1 MSFRS
6 IVRDVRD
13 GFGSLSRR
21 SFEVRLP
28 GHHHRGKSHG
38 SVHELHD
45 QPIVIQNSRWAGLPP
60 ELLRDV
66 IKRLEASESM
76 WPARKHVVACAAV
89 CRSWR
94 EMCKEIV
101 RSPEFCGKITFPVS
115 LKQPGPRDG
124 AIQCFIKRDK
134 SNLTYHLFLCLSP
147 GKCWLCLSAMF
158 KLAQE
163 RGTVPK
169 RKDYCKR
176 KREEE
181 DTLIQSCV
189 FAALLVENG
198 KFLLSA
204 KRTRRTTCTEYVIS
218 MDADNISR
226 SSSTYIGKL
235 RSNFL
240 GTKFI
245 IYDTQPPY
253 NNAQLSPPGRSRRFY
268 SKKVSPKVPTGSY
281 NIAQVTYELN
291 VLGTRGP
298 RRMHCTMHSIPA
310 SSLEPGG
317 SVPGQAELNPRSLE
331 DSFRNF
337 SKSIDSSTEFS
348 SSRFSDIVG
357 IRDDDEEGKERPLVL
372 RNKAPR
378 WHEQLQCWCL
388 NFRGRVTVASV
399 KNFQLIAATQPAAG
413 APTPSQP
420 PQSDHDKIILQ
431 FGKVG
436 KDMFTMDYRYPLS
449 AFQAFAICLSS
460 FDTKLACE

>member
-21 SFEVRLP
+21 GFEVRLS
-28 GHHHRGKSHG
+28 GHNRGKSHG
-38 SVHELHD
+38 SLHDLHD
-45 QPIVIQNSRWAGLPP
+45 QPIIIQNSRWASLPP
-60 ELLRDV
+60 ELLYDV
-66 IKRLEASESM
+66 IRRLEESEST

-94 EMCKEIV
+94 MMCKDIV
-101 RSPEFCGKITFPVS
+101 KSPEFCGKLTFPVS
-115 LKQPGPRDG
+115 LKQD
-124 AIQCFIKRDK
+124 
-134 SNLTYHLFLCLSP
+134 TYSACLMAMKVFNFQ
-147 GKCWLCLSAMF
+147 GKWKF
-158 KLAQE
+158 
-163 RGTVPK
+163 GI
-169 RKDYCKR
+169 
-176 KREEE
+176 
-181 DTLIQSCV
+181 LIQVHSMSDATLV
-189 FAALLVENG
+189 TLLVENG

-218 MDADNISR
+218 MDAGTISR

-253 NNAQLSPPGRSRRFY
+253 TSSHIPPPGRTSRRFY

-298 RRMHCTMHSIPA
+298 RRMHCMMHSIPA
-310 SSLEPGG
+310 SSLDAGG
-317 SVPGQAELNPRSLE
+317 TVPGQPELLPRSIE
-331 DSFRNF
+331 DSFRSISF
-337 SKSIDSSTEFS
+337 SKSLDHSVEFS
-348 SSRFSDIVG
+348 SARFSEIG
-357 IRDDDEEGKERPLVL
+357 GPHDDDEDGKLRPLVL
-372 RNKAPR
+372 KNKPPR

-420 PQSDHDKIILQ
+420 APPEHDKIILQ

>member
-13 GFGSLSRR
+13 GIGSLSSRR
-21 SFEVRLP
+21 FEVRLP
-28 GHHHRGKSHG
+28 GHQKGKSRS
-38 SVHELHD
+38 SVHELQD
-45 QPIVIQNSRWAGLPP
+45 QPPVIQNSRWASLPP

-66 IKRLEASESM
+66 IKRLESNEST
-76 WPARKHVVACAAV
+76 WPSRKHVVACAAV
-89 CRSWR
+89 CKSWR

-101 RSPEFCGKITFPVS
+101 SSLEYCGKITFPVS
-115 LKQPGPRDG
+115 LKQPGYRDG
-124 AIQCFIKRDK
+124 PIQCFIKRDK
-134 SNLTYHLFLCLSP
+134 SKLTYHLFLCLSP
-147 GKCWLCLSAMF
+147 
-158 KLAQE
+158 
-163 RGTVPK
+163 
-169 RKDYCKR
+169 
-176 KREEE
+176 
-181 DTLIQSCV
+181 
-189 FAALLVENG
+189 ALLVENG

-253 NNAQLSPPGRSRRFY
+253 NNAQLAAPPGRSSRRFY
-268 SKKVSPKVPTGSY
+268 SKKVSPKVPSGNY
-281 NIAQVTYELN
+281 NVAQVTYELN

-298 RRMHCTMHSIPA
+298 RRMNCTMYSIPS

-317 SVPGQAELNPRSLE
+317 VVPGQPELISRSLE
-331 DSFRNF
+331 DSFRSLSF
-337 SKSIDSSTEFS
+337 ARSIDNSTEFS
-348 SSRFSDIVG
+348 SCRFSDIMG
-357 IRDDDEEGKERPLVL
+357 ASIMEDRNEDEEGKERPLVL
-372 RNKAPR
+372 KNKSPR

-399 KNFQLIAATQPAAG
+399 KNFQLIASTQPAAVPPRAATG
-413 APTPSQP
+413 PAPSQP
-420 PQSDHDKIILQ
+420 AQSDHDKIILQ

-436 KDMFTMDYRYPLS
+436 EDMFTMDYRYPLS
-449 AFQAFAICLSS
+449 AFQAFAICLTS

>member
-21 SFEVRLP
+21 SFDIRLSS
-28 GHHHRGKSHG
+28 HHRGKSH
-38 SVHELHD
+38 SSFHELTD
-45 QPIVIQNSRWAGLPP
+45 QPLVVQNSRWANLPP
-60 ELLRDV
+60 DLLYDV
-66 IKRLEASESM
+66 IRRLEDSEST
-76 WPARKHVVACAAV
+76 WPARKHVVACAGV
-89 CRSWR
+89 CKSWR
-94 EMCKEIV
+94 RMCKEIV
-101 RSPEFCGKITFPVS
+101 RGPELCGKVTFLVS
-115 LKQPGPRDG
+115 LKQPGSRDG

-134 SNLTYHLFLCLSP
+134 SNLIYHLFLCLSP
-147 GKCWLCLSAMF
+147 
-158 KLAQE
+158 
-163 RGTVPK
+163 
-169 RKDYCKR
+169 
-176 KREEE
+176 
-181 DTLIQSCV
+181 
-189 FAALLVENG
+189 ALLVENG

-204 KRTRRTTCTEYVIS
+204 KRTRRTTFTEYIIS

-253 NNAQLSPPGRSRRFY
+253 TCAHIPQPGRTSRRFY

-281 NIAQVTYELN
+281 NIAQITYELN

-298 RRMHCTMHSIPA
+298 RRMHCIMHSIPT
-310 SSLEPGG
+310 SSLDAGG
-317 SVPGQAELNPRSLE
+317 TVPGQPELLSRSLE
-331 DSFRNF
+331 DSFRSISF
-337 SKSIDSSTEFS
+337 SKSLDHTVEFS
-348 SSRFSDIVG
+348 SSRFSEIG
-357 IRDDDEEGKERPLVL
+357 GSSSIEEEDGKVKPLIL
-372 RNKAPR
+372 KNKAPR

-399 KNFQLIAATQPAAG
+399 KNFQLIASTQPVPQ
-413 APTPSQP
+413 APPASQP
-420 PQSDHDKIILQ
+420 AQSDHDKVILQ

-436 KDMFTMDYRYPLS
+436 KDIFTMDYSYPLS

>member
-1 MSFRS
+1 MSFRG
-6 IVRDVRD
+6 IVRDIRD
-13 GFGSLSRR
+13 GLGSLSRR
-21 SFEVRLP
+21 SFELRLP
-28 GHHHRGKSHG
+28 GHTRGKSHG
-38 SVHELHD
+38 SQDFHD
-45 QPIVIQNSRWAGLPP
+45 EPQVVQTSRWSSLPP

-66 IKRLEASESM
+66 IRRLEASEAT

-94 EMCKEIV
+94 AMCKEIV
-101 RSPEFCGKITFPVS
+101 RCPEISGKITFPVS

-124 AIQCFIKRDK
+124 TMQCFIKRDK
-134 SNLTYHLFLCLSP
+134 SKLTYRLFLCLSP
-147 GKCWLCLSAMF
+147 
-158 KLAQE
+158 
-163 RGTVPK
+163 
-169 RKDYCKR
+169 
-176 KREEE
+176 
-181 DTLIQSCV
+181 
-189 FAALLVENG
+189 ALLVENG

-218 MDADNISR
+218 MDADNVSR
-226 SSSTYIGKL
+226 SSNTYIGKL

-298 RRMHCTMHSIPA
+298 RRMHCTMHSIPESA
-310 SSLEPGG
+310 LEAGG
-317 SVPGQAELNPRSLE
+317 SVPGQPEILPRSLE
-331 DSFRNF
+331 DSFRSISF
-337 SKSIDSSTEFS
+337 SRSIDNSTEFS
-348 SSRFSDIVG
+348 SSRFSDIIG
-357 IRDDDEEGKERPLVL
+357 PHEEEDEGKERPLVL

-399 KNFQLIAATQPAAG
+399 KNFQLIAANHQAAG

-420 PQSDHDKIILQ
+420 SQPSQQSQPSHSDHDKIILQ

-449 AFQAFAICLSS
+449 AFQAFAICLTS

>member
-1 MSFRS
+1 MMLYFYESKSIRKRERYIRRLSTACKMSFRS

-13 GFGSLSRR
+13 SIGSLSRR
-21 SFEVRLP
+21 GFDVRLT
-28 GHHHRGKSHG
+28 GHHRGKSHG
-38 SVHELHD
+38 SLHDLHD
-45 QPIVIQNSRWAGLPP
+45 QPDVIQNSRWASLPP
-60 ELLRDV
+60 ELLFDV
-66 IKRLEASESM
+66 IKRLEDSESS

-89 CRSWR
+89 CRAWR
-94 EMCKEIV
+94 AMCKEIV
-101 RSPEFCGKITFPVS
+101 RSPEFCGKLTFPVS
-115 LKQPGPRDG
+115 LKQPGSRDG
-124 AIQCFIKRDK
+124 TIQCFIKRDK

-147 GKCWLCLSAMF
+147 
-158 KLAQE
+158 
-163 RGTVPK
+163 
-169 RKDYCKR
+169 
-176 KREEE
+176 
-181 DTLIQSCV
+181 
-189 FAALLVENG
+189 ALLVENG

-204 KRTRRTTCTEYVIS
+204 KRNRRTTFTEYVIS

-253 NNAQLSPPGRSRRFY
+253 SSANIPPPGCTSRRFH
-268 SKKVSPKVPTGSY
+268 SKKFQPQAVDAG
-281 NIAQVTYELN
+281 
-291 VLGTRGP
+291 GT
-298 RRMHCTMHSIPA
+298 
-310 SSLEPGG
+310 
-317 SVPGQAELNPRSLE
+317 VPGQLELLPRSLE
-331 DSFRNF
+331 DSFRSISF
-337 SKSIDSSTEFS
+337 SKSLDHSVEFS
-348 SSRFSDIVG
+348 SARFSEIG
-357 IRDDDEEGKERPLVL
+357 GPHDDNGDGKIRPLIL
-372 RNKAPR
+372 KNKAPR

-420 PQSDHDKIILQ
+420 APPDHDKIILQ

>member
-21 SFEVRLP
+21 SFDVKLS
-28 GHHHRGKSHG
+28 GLHSRGKSQG
-38 SVHELHD
+38 SINDLHD
-45 QPIVIQNSRWAGLPP
+45 THPALIVQNSRWANLPP
-60 ELLRDV
+60 ELLFDV
-66 IKRLEASESM
+66 IKRLEESEST

-94 EMCKEIV
+94 SMCKEIV
-101 RSPEFCGKITFPVS
+101 GTPESCGKLTFPVS
-115 LKQPGPRDG
+115 LKQPGPRDVT
-124 AIQCFIKRDK
+124 IQCFIKRDK

-147 GKCWLCLSAMF
+147 
-158 KLAQE
+158 
-163 RGTVPK
+163 
-169 RKDYCKR
+169 
-176 KREEE
+176 
-181 DTLIQSCV
+181 
-189 FAALLVENG
+189 AALLVENG

-218 MDADNISR
+218 MDAENISR
-226 SSSTYIGKL
+226 SSNTYIGKL

-245 IYDTQPPY
+245 IYDTQPPHSGA
-253 NNAQLSPPGRSRRFY
+253 NIPPPPGRSKRFY
-268 SKKVSPKVPTGSY
+268 SKKVSPKVPSGSY
-281 NIAQVTYELN
+281 DIAHITYELN

-298 RRMHCTMHSIPA
+298 RRMHCVMHTIPA

-317 SVPGQAELNPRSLE
+317 IVPGQPDQLLPPRSLE
-331 DSFRNF
+331 DSFRSMSF
-337 SKSIDSSTEFS
+337 SKSLDRSTEFS
-348 SSRFSDIVG
+348 SSRFSEIMGAATSADVP
-357 IRDDDEEGKERPLVL
+357 DSEKSKLPLVL
-372 RNKAPR
+372 KNKSPR

-388 NFRGRVTVASV
+388 NFRGRVTIASV
-399 KNFQLIAATQPAAG
+399 KNFQLIAALPAAG
-413 APTPSQP
+413 TSQSVPQPLP
-420 PQSDHDKIILQ
+420 PPEHDKVILQ

>member
-13 GFGSLSRR
+13 SFGSLSRR
-21 SFEVRLP
+21 SFDLRLS
-28 GHHHRGKSHG
+28 GHHRDKSHG
-38 SVHELHD
+38 SFYDLSDH
-45 QPIVIQNSRWAGLPP
+45 PPVIQDSCWANLPP
-60 ELLRDV
+60 ELLFDV
-66 IKRLEASESM
+66 VRRLEESEST
-76 WPARKHVVACAAV
+76 WPGRKHVVACAAV

-94 EMCKEIV
+94 SMCKDIV
-101 RSPEFCGKITFPVS
+101 RNPEYCGKLTFPVS

-124 AIQCFIKRDK
+124 TIQCFIKRDK

-147 GKCWLCLSAMF
+147 
-158 KLAQE
+158 
-163 RGTVPK
+163 
-169 RKDYCKR
+169 
-176 KREEE
+176 
-181 DTLIQSCV
+181 
-189 FAALLVENG
+189 ALLVENG

-218 MDADNISR
+218 MDAENISR
-226 SSSTYIGKL
+226 SSNTYIGKL

-245 IYDTQPPY
+245 IYDTQPPAT
-253 NNAQLSPPGRSRRFY
+253 NAYVPPPGRTSRRFN
-268 SKKVSPKVPTGSY
+268 SKKVSPKVPTGNYIISQ
-281 NIAQVTYELN
+281 ITYELN

-298 RRMHCTMHSIPA
+298 RRMHCVMHSIPDSA
-310 SSLEPGG
+310 LDAGG
-317 SVPGQAELNPRSLE
+317 SVPGQPELLSRPLE
-331 DSFRNF
+331 DSFRSISF
-337 SKSIDSSTEFS
+337 SKSLDHSTEFS
-348 SSRFSDIVG
+348 SARFSDIAG
-357 IRDDDEEGKERPLVL
+357 GSSTNEEDDGKGKPLVL
-372 RNKAPR
+372 KNKAPR

-399 KNFQLIAATQPAAG
+399 KNFQLIAATQQPPATG
-413 APTPSQP
+413 VPTPSQP
-420 PQSDHDKIILQ
+420 TSQSDHDKIILQ